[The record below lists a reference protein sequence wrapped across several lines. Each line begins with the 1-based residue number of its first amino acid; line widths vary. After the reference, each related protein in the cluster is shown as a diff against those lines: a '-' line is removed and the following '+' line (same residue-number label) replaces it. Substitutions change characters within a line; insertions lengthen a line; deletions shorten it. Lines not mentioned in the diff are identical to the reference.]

1 MRQEVV
7 LEEEVQQ
14 QVELF
19 EASPQEAK
27 AGRVGLSQNLRSI
40 RELRLK
46 CICKAQLRVA

>member
-19 EASPQEAK
+19 KASPQEAK
-27 AGRVGLSQNLRSI
+27 AGRVRLSQNLGRI
-40 RELRLK
+40 RGLRLK
-46 CICKAQLRVA
+46 FICKAQLSVV